1 MQRVYRATRGNEHY
15 TLELAETRIR
25 LTRDTGTR
33 ESFGG
38 NDVPY
43 ARFLR
48 SERWHDH
55 VREIYGEDVLAAV
68 LAPRGRNAAE
78 ADAASGPCRSRA

>member
-38 NDVPY
+38 NDMPY

-48 SERWHDH
+48 SETWHDH
-55 VREIYGEDVLAAV
+55 VREIYGKDVLAAA
-68 LAPRGRNAAE
+68 LAAARE
-78 ADAASGPCRSRA
+78 KCG